1 MTFSI
6 ALTTDIGK
14 IRLELGDDTAG
25 AGVLPTGNNLTD
37 EQLQVVLNREGSV
50 MRTVAG
56 VCELLSTRWA
66 QLADLQVGPR
76 RESYSQVSAA
86 YLKRAAELRDRYGD
100 ASGTDAEQATYS
112 GVFSVSVIRA
122 DGYSENLP
130 STESDLIGSEYSGRV
145 RRYPY
150 AYSPFE

>member
-1 MTFSI
+1 MTFTT

-14 IRLELGDDTAG
+14 IRLELGDDTAS
-25 AGVLPTGNNLTD
+25 AGVLPTGANLTD
-37 EQLQVVLNREGSV
+37 EQLQVILDREGSV

-100 ASGTDAEQATYS
+100 ASGATAEEATYS
-112 GVFSVSVIRA
+112 GVFSVSVIRT
-122 DGYSENLP
+122 DGYSDDLS
-130 STESDLIGSEYSGRV
+130 STEADPIGWEYEGRESLV
-145 RRYPY
+145 LPPY
-150 AYSPFE
+150 G

>member
-1 MTFSI
+1 MTFTT

-25 AGVLPTGNNLTD
+25 SGVLPTGFNLTD
-37 EQLQVVLNREGSV
+37 EQLQVVLDREGSV
-50 MRTVAG
+50 MRAVAG

-100 ASGTDAEQATYS
+100 ASGIDAEQATYS
-112 GVFSVSVIRA
+112 GVFSVSVIRG
-122 DGYSENLP
+122 DGYSNTVS
-130 STESDLIGSEYSGRV
+130 STELDTGGSEYGVGEGFRW
-145 RRYPY
+145 
-150 AYSPFE
+150 